1 MIAVRQKKTYGGCSI
16 VVTNVSKE
24 KGILSLHTAKQSA
37 SAVMKGE
44 GVRSA
49 AISVVLVNDARI
61 RKINSQFLHHHGVTD
76 VISFPLETVPN
87 LEAEIYINVQQ
98 AKRQAKNFGVS
109 VRSEV
114 VRLIV
119 HGALHAVG
127 YDDRRTKQRKIMF
140 EKQEQYVDKIMSGS
154 RNT

>member
-1 MIAVRQKKTYGGCSI
+1 MIAVREKVTRGGFLI
-16 VVTNVSKE
+16 VVANVSEE
-24 KGILSLHTAKQSA
+24 KGILSVHTAKQSV

-49 AISVVLVNDARI
+49 IISVVLVNDARMK
-61 RKINSQFLHHHGVTD
+61 RINSQFLHHHGVTD
-76 VISFPLETVPN
+76 VISFPLETEPN
-87 LEAEIYINVQQ
+87 LEAEIYVNVQQ

-119 HGALHAVG
+119 HGALHTVG

-140 EKQEQYVDKIMSGS
+140 EKQEQYVAEILSVG
-154 RNT
+154 